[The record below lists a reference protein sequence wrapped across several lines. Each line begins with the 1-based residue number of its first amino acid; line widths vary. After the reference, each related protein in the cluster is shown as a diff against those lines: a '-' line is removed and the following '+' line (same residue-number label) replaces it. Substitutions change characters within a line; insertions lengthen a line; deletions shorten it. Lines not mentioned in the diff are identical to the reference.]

1 MNDITITVREEEVPA
16 IGLGTWLLRGNSCIN
31 TVKSAVSLGYRLIDT
46 AQDYDNERE
55 VGEGIQRAE
64 ALRNNIFLIT
74 KLNPANFAYKDTIG
88 TTKESCHKLS
98 VDYIDLI
105 LLHWPNTEIP
115 LEETLNA
122 LAQLQKEGLIKHIGL
137 SNFPPSLVDEAIKY
151 TEIFCNQVEFH
162 PYLVRQNLLDHAIM
176 NDYLLMAYS
185 PVAKGRLMEDSFLRS
200 IAREHGKSPAQVS
213 LRWLVQEGIVPVAKA
228 SNLEHLEENIDIFDF
243 SLSDEE
249 MAAIR
254 ALDRGLHLDPV
265 SDMADEE

>member
-1 MNDITITVREEEVPA
+1 MNDITIMVGEEEVPA

-98 VDYIDLI
+98 ADYIDLI
-105 LLHWPNTEIP
+105 LLHWPNTEIS

-228 SNLEHLEENIDIFDF
+228 SNLEHLEENTDIFDF

-265 SDMADEE
+265 SDTADEE